1 MSLKNLL
8 KRIFTT
14 VEANVTAGLDKLTDT
29 EKRLNLAA
37 RKLSDEIRR
46 LEEARVANVRN
57 GVKLKKTAEENLG
70 EAAKREQ
77 ILKDAIA
84 RGSKPARS
92 EALIVLHRRRIGEAL
107 LAQVKDIEASSGKL
121 NEAIIQ
127 LGDKLDE
134 VKSNLELVRVQKE
147 TSNMGLVLPEDIDY
161 AAGMTTIDID
171 AILRE
176 TEIADSSYSAN
187 SPSSIEADNYL
198 ASLAAK

>member
-46 LEEARVANVRN
+46 LEEARVSNVRQAI
-57 GVKLKKTAEENLG
+57 KMRKTAEENLG
-70 EAAKREQ
+70 EAANREQ

-84 RGSKPARS
+84 RGGKPTRS

-107 LAQVKDIEASSGKL
+107 LVKVTDIENSNKEL
-121 NEAIIQ
+121 NKAIIQ
-127 LGDKLDE
+127 LGDKFDE
-134 VKSNLELVRVQKE
+134 IKSSLELVRIQKE
-147 TSNMGLVLPEDIDY
+147 TNELGLSLPEDVDY
-161 AAGMTTIDID
+161 AAGMVNIDVD

-176 TEIADSSYSAN
+176 AEISDPKYSVN
-187 SPSSIEADNYL
+187 SPSTIEADNYL
-198 ASLAAK
+198 ASLIK

>member
-46 LEEARVANVRN
+46 LEEARVTNVRN
-57 GVKLKKTAEENLG
+57 GVKLKKTAEQNLS
-70 EAAKREQ
+70 EAAKREEV
-77 ILKDAIA
+77 LKDAIA
-84 RGSKPARS
+84 RGITPTRAD
-92 EALIVLHRRRIGEAL
+92 ALIILHRRRIGEAL
-107 LAQVKDIEASSGKL
+107 LAQVKDIEASSDKL
-121 NEAIIQ
+121 NGAIIQ

-147 TSNMGLVLPEDIDY
+147 TNDLGLVLPEDIDY
-161 AAGMTTIDID
+161 VAGMTTIDID

-176 TEIADSSYSAN
+176 TEIADSGYSAN

-198 ASLAAK
+198 AGLSK

>member
-1 MSLKNLL
+1 MSLKNFL

-14 VEANVTAGLDKLTDT
+14 VEANVTTGLDKLTGT

-57 GVKLKKTAEENLG
+57 GVKLKKTAEQNLG
-70 EAAKREQ
+70 EAAKREEV
-77 ILKDAIA
+77 LKDSIA
-84 RGSKPARS
+84 RGVTPTRAD
-92 EALIVLHRRRIGEAL
+92 ALIVLHRRRIGEAL
-107 LAQVKDIEASSGKL
+107 LAQVKDIEASSDKL
-121 NEAIIQ
+121 NGAIIQ

-147 TSNMGLVLPEDIDY
+147 TNDLGLVLPEDIDY

-198 ASLAAK
+198 ASLSK

>member
-46 LEEARVANVRN
+46 LEEARVSNVRQAI
-57 GVKLKKTAEENLG
+57 KMRKTAEENLG
-70 EAAKREQ
+70 EAVNREQ

-84 RGSKPARS
+84 RGGKPTRS
-92 EALIVLHRRRIGEAL
+92 EALIILHRRRIGEAL
-107 LAQVKDIEASSGKL
+107 LVKVTDIENSNLELYK
-121 NEAIIQ
+121 AIIQ
-127 LGDKLDE
+127 LGDKFDE
-134 VKSNLELVRVQKE
+134 IKSSLELVRIQKE
-147 TSNMGLVLPEDIDY
+147 TNELGLSLPEDVDY
-161 AAGMTTIDID
+161 AAGMVNIDVD

-176 TEIADSSYSAN
+176 AEISDPKYSVN
-187 SPSSIEADNYL
+187 SPSTIEADNYL
-198 ASLAAK
+198 ASLIK

>member
-14 VEANVTAGLDKLTDT
+14 VEANVTSGLDKLTDT

-46 LEEARVANVRN
+46 LDEARITNVRN

-77 ILKDAIA
+77 VLKEAIA
-84 RGSKPARS
+84 RGVTPNRAD
-92 EALIVLHRRRIGEAL
+92 ALIVLHRRRIGEAL

-121 NEAIIQ
+121 NDAIIQ

-147 TSNMGLVLPEDIDY
+147 TKDMGLVLPEDIDY
-161 AAGMTTIDID
+161 AAGMTNIDVD

-176 TEIADSSYSAN
+176 TEISDPSYSTN
-187 SPSSIEADNYL
+187 SPSSVEADNYL
-198 ASLAAK
+198 ASLNK